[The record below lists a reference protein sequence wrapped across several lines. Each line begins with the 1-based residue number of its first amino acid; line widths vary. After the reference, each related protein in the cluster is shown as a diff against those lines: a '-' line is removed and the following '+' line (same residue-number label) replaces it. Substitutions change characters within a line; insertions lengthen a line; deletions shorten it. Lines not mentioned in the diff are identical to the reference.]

1 MVSNHLGYVLLFV
14 KNVAISAD
22 FYGKLFNLKPVELAP
37 TFALFVLGNGVKL
50 GLWSRYTAEP
60 LVMAEPGAVEICFNT
75 DNVDEAYDQWG
86 KLGIAVAQAPT
97 DMDFGRTFVALDPDG
112 HRIRVLKLHSK
123 N

>member
-1 MVSNHLGYVLLFV
+1 MVSPNLGFVLLFV
-14 KNVAISAD
+14 KNVSTSAD
-22 FYGKLFNLKPVELAP
+22 FYGRLFKLQPVEQAP
-37 TFALFVLGNGVKL
+37 TFALFILSNGVKL

-60 LVMAEPGAVEICFNT
+60 AVTTQPGASEICFST
-75 DNVDEAYDQWG
+75 EDVDAAYQAWG

-112 HRIRVLKLHSK
+112 HRIRVYKLHPE